1 MEITPKVRRVAITS
15 VALAFCAGAAMTP
28 SAAAQMRSV
37 PKCMAS
43 DLSAKE
49 TAENAGMSQ
58 PASLITLTN
67 ISGHSCSL
75 KGYAT
80 ITAASTA
87 KGPQDF
93 TSGPGLLQNA
103 PNPKPKRIVLKDG
116 GKAFFGV
123 GTATAFDPPLVT
135 FTQLT
140 FSLVKGGDTLTV
152 KVALPATAPKGQPF
166 PFGVSAYSRGVGQQ
180 G

>member
-1 MEITPKVRRVAITS
+1 MEITRQVRRVAITS
-15 VALAFCAGAAMTP
+15 VAVAFCAGAVMAP
-28 SAAAQMRSV
+28 SAVAQTRSI

-67 ISGHSCSL
+67 ISGRTCSL

-80 ITAASTA
+80 ITEARTK
-87 KGPQDF
+87 KGPQEF
-93 TSGPGLLQNA
+93 TAGPGLLENA
-103 PNPKPKRIVLKDG
+103 PNPKPKRVVLKDG
-116 GKAFFGV
+116 DKAFFGV
-123 GTATAFDPPLVT
+123 GTATAYDPPFVN
-135 FTQLT
+135 FTRLT

-152 KVALPATAPKGQPF
+152 KVGLPATAPKGQPF
-166 PFGVSAYSRGVGQQ
+166 PLGVSAFARGVGQP